1 MGRIVREIIGSSG
14 GWPVREIRIFLP
26 CKHGGTVRLMDPD
39 NKTIFC
45 ADGLQRGDGLQSI
58 ESENGKGQ
66 EVHQTSIQMGRCFSV
81 FDLGKGLF
89 SLEDFPLKSRTGC
102 ERDPRLTRAYKPDL
116 CWEIRN
122 SKRAIDSCETGERGR
137 EGGQRWVFPL
147 VF

>member
-1 MGRIVREIIGSSG
+1 
-14 GWPVREIRIFLP
+14 
-26 CKHGGTVRLMDPD
+26 MDPD

-89 SLEDFPLKSRTGC
+89 SLEVKDGL
-102 ERDPRLTRAYKPDL
+102 
-116 CWEIRN
+116 
-122 SKRAIDSCETGERGR
+122 
-137 EGGQRWVFPL
+137 
-147 VF
+147 